1 MGAMLA
7 SPTLPEFKAILH
19 PSGEVVHFVP
29 LYVKLIIEPH
39 PTKSTGKPMPT
50 RLATRL
56 AALFAASA
64 IITSAAFAAPLA
76 APNQAVQSLA
86 ATQKQPLLD
95 TLKELVN
102 IESGSG
108 DREGL
113 DRISQLVYD
122 RLKDLGGA
130 VEFIEPGAD
139 AYRMHDTPAKI
150 GRMVKATF
158 KGTGTKKILLIAH
171 MDTVYL
177 KGMLANQ
184 PFRIDGNRAYG
195 LGIGDDKAGI
205 AVILHTLSILKTM
218 NFRDYGTL
226 TVLINGDEEISSP
239 GSRTTFGKLG
249 AEHDLTMSHEGSSVT
264 SDNLSLATAGIAAVT
279 LKVTG
284 KASHA
289 GSAPER
295 GRNAIYELAHQ
306 MLQTK
311 DFSDSATGVKMNW
324 TMISGGTNRNVIPAQ
339 ANGAADVRVIRISD
353 YEGLEKRIR
362 ETISKQLIPDT
373 KIDMTFE
380 RRRPPLELNP
390 GAAAI
395 AKHAQTIY
403 AEIGKQ
409 LTVTDTVA
417 GGGTDAAFAALGNTK
432 PVIERFGLLS
442 FGAHSNDNEYVHI
455 DSIEPRLYLAARLI
469 MDVSRAVN

>member
-1 MGAMLA
+1 MPSHLA
-7 SPTLPEFKAILH
+7 VRLA
-19 PSGEVVHFVP
+19 V
-29 LYVKLIIEPH
+29 
-39 PTKSTGKPMPT
+39 
-50 RLATRL
+50 RLAT
-56 AALFAASA
+56 LFIATAI

-76 APNQAVQSLA
+76 APLAAPDQAVLTLA
-86 ATQKQPLLD
+86 SKHQQPLLD

-108 DREGL
+108 EGEGL
-113 DRISQLVYD
+113 DRISQLIGD
-122 RLKDLGGA
+122 RLKDLGGE

-150 GRMVKATF
+150 GRMVKAIF
-158 KGTGTKKILLIAH
+158 KGTGSKKILLIAH

-184 PFRIDGNRAYG
+184 PFRIDSNRAYG

-218 NFRDYGTL
+218 NFREYGML

-239 GSRTTFGKLG
+239 GSRTTLAKLG
-249 AEHDLTMSHEGSSVT
+249 AEHDLTMSHEGSPVA

-311 DFSDSATGVKMNW
+311 DFSNPVTGVKMNW
-324 TMISGGTNRNVIPAQ
+324 TMISGGTNRNVIPAE
-339 ANGAADVRVIRISD
+339 ASGAADVRVIRISD

-362 ETISKQLIPDT
+362 ETITKQLIPDT

-380 RRRPPLELNP
+380 RRRPPLELNAS
-390 GAAAI
+390 AAAI

-403 AEIGKQ
+403 AELGKE
-409 LTVTDTVA
+409 LKVTDTVA

-442 FGAHSNDNEYVHI
+442 FGAHSNDNEYIHI
-455 DSIEPRLYLAARLI
+455 DSIEPRLYLATRLI
-469 MDVSRAVN
+469 MDVARGRVN

>member
-1 MGAMLA
+1 MSLSLIRRLSHLAAAACTVLPFATIAASDQAVMTLA
-7 SPTLPEFKAILH
+7 S
-19 PSGEVVHFVP
+19 
-29 LYVKLIIEPH
+29 
-39 PTKSTGKPMPT
+39 
-50 RLATRL
+50 
-56 AALFAASA
+56 
-64 IITSAAFAAPLA
+64 
-76 APNQAVQSLA
+76 Q
-86 ATQKQPLLD
+86 QKQPLLD

-102 IESGSG
+102 IESGSA
-108 DREGL
+108 DRDGL
-113 DRISQLVYD
+113 DRISQLIYD
-122 RLKDLGGA
+122 RLKTLGGE

-139 AYRMHDTPAKI
+139 AYRMHDTPSKI

-158 KGTGTKKILLIAH
+158 KGTGSKKILLIAH

-184 PFRIDGNRAYG
+184 PFRIDSNRAYG

-205 AVILHTLSILKTM
+205 AVILHTVAMLKAM

-239 GSRTTFGKLG
+239 ASRTVFGKLG
-249 AEHDLTMSHEGSSVT
+249 AEHDLTMSHEGSPIL
-264 SDNLSLATAGIAAVT
+264 SDTLSLATAGIAAVT

-311 DFSDSATGVKMNW
+311 DFSDPATGVKMNW
-324 TMISGGTNRNVIPAQ
+324 TMINGGTNRNVIPAE
-339 ANGAADVRVIRISD
+339 ATGAADVRVVRIAD
-353 YEGLEKRIR
+353 YEGLEKKIR
-362 ETISKQLIPDT
+362 DTITKQLIPDT
-373 KIDMTFE
+373 KVEMTFE
-380 RRRPPLELNP
+380 RRRPPLQLNQ
-390 GAAAI
+390 AAAAV

-403 AEIGKQ
+403 AELGKT
-409 LTVTDTVA
+409 LNVTESVA
-417 GGGTDAAFAALGNTK
+417 GGGTDAAFAALGNSK

-442 FGAHSNDNEYVHI
+442 FGAHSNDSEYVHI
-455 DSIEPRLYLAARLI
+455 DSIEPRLYLATRLI
-469 MDVSRAVN
+469 MDVSRGATK